1 MCILDSCVCFLIAE
15 RLVWGRASLS
25 AASSPD
31 EFARLPQLLQLHQM
45 RAMTMHLF
53 TTKRHGTP
61 AAVTEAL
68 QQQQQSQSSQGVA
81 DLVIQTGRIQQ
92 EHFQA
97 ALQQL
102 QAGQA
107 GQVSAYV
114 CGPPVMTDQVGGLV
128 VLPALSRQEATNQ
141 QQKQH
146 LQASGMRVS
155 VQLAVGACFLCPRR
169 PALRCQDA
177 AARCRAAD

>member
-1 MCILDSCVCFLIAE
+1 
-15 RLVWGRASLS
+15 
-25 AASSPD
+25 
-31 EFARLPQLLQLHQM
+31 M

-61 AAVTEAL
+61 AAVTEVL

-81 DLVIQTGRIQQ
+81 DLVMQTGRIQQ

-155 VQLAVGACFLCPRR
+155 VQLAVVHVSCVGGVQLCDAKMQQQGAVLLIDDAGASNPGSAGGAAKL
-169 PALRCQDA
+169 PAC
-177 AARCRAAD
+177 